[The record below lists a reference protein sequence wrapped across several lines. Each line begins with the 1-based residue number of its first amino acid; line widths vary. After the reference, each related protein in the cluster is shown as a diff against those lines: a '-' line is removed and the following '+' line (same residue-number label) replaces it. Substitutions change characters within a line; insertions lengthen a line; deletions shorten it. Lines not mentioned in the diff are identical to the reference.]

1 MLRAG
6 SHFSNI
12 TRNLGVRNTN
22 YNFIEKYMDLDARIV
37 VRGG

>member
-1 MLRAG
+1 MLREG

-12 TRNLGVRNTN
+12 TQNLDVRNTN